1 MAEIYI
7 CSDLHFNHKNII
19 IYENRPWPD
28 RDAMNAG
35 LIENWN
41 KAVSPVDTVYVL
53 GDVGFCSQ
61 AKATELVK
69 QLNGNKILIMGN
81 HDRNRPPYRWIEI
94 GFDEVHKNPT
104 HITSCGKTIMLMHEP
119 PETKEEGMF
128 YIYGHVH
135 GDPAYPD
142 WTPDSA
148 CVCLERLNYV
158 PAKLEDVVSGAAYAH
173 RKFK

>member
-1 MAEIYI
+1 MAETYI
-7 CSDLHFNHKNII
+7 CADLHFNHKNII
-19 IYENRPWPD
+19 AYENRPWPD

-41 KAVSPVDTVYVL
+41 KVVSPVDTVYVL

-81 HDRNRPPYRWIEI
+81 HDRERPSYRWIEI
-94 GFDEVHKNPT
+94 GFDEVYKNPAR
-104 HITSCGKTIMLMHEP
+104 ITAYGRNILLMHEP
-119 PETKEEGMF
+119 PEKKEESIF

-148 CVCLERLNYV
+148 CVSIERLNFA
-158 PAKLEDVVSGAAYAH
+158 PAKLEDVVSGSAYNH
-173 RKFK
+173 RK